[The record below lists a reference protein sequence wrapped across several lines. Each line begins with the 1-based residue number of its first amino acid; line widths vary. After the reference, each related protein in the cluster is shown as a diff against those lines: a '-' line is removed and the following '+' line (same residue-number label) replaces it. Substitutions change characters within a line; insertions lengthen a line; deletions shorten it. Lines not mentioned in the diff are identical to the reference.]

1 MDFGF
6 LQNMSKNIG
15 KIISKK
21 LIRKYSLAMLAMRQK
36 LLDDAEQS
44 ATDAFKTV
52 SNRAI
57 LKTAEATSD
66 LIGNKISN

>member
-6 LQNMSKNIG
+6 LQNMNKNIG

-52 SNRAI
+52 LNRAI
-57 LKTAEATSD
+57 LKAAEATSD

>member
-1 MDFGF
+1 
-6 LQNMSKNIG
+6 
-15 KIISKK
+15 
-21 LIRKYSLAMLAMRQK
+21 MLAMRQK

-52 SNRAI
+52 LNRAI